1 MVVVMG
7 GVQLLLSDSHGIY
20 IPKLFLES
28 FLSFKTWGLLKS
40 DFKNLRNPENKSYWD
55 TWDTCLN
62 DAKHTDKDGNVW
74 QLWQDGD
81 LWAVCYELMTDEE
94 KQNFGFEG

>member
-1 MVVVMG
+1 MDG
-7 GVQLLLSDSHGIY
+7 IQLLLSDSHGIY

-40 DFKNLRNPENKSYWD
+40 DFKSLRNPENEAYWNM
-55 TWDTCLN
+55 WEFCLN
-62 DAKHTDKDGNVW
+62 TAEHIDKQGNKW

-81 LWAVCYELMTDEE
+81 LWAVCYELMTEEE
-94 KQNFGFEG
+94 KSNFGFED